1 MSDCEFQKG
10 EDGVYMMAGIE
21 ESENSY
27 GAMLKETWGIM
38 AQVDGDKV
46 SLVMVQIGNQ
56 VYFD

>member
-1 MSDCEFQKG
+1 
-10 EDGVYMMAGIE
+10 MAGTV

-38 AQVDGDKV
+38 AKVDEDKV
-46 SLVMVQIGNQ
+46 SLVMVQIGDQ